1 MLLHYE
7 HPGSGSVL
15 GLDFEQHFL
24 DVPDHLTAAVLEN
37 PNWRPATDE
46 EQAAFSVP
54 SHDADNDDV
63 GSDGGETCAVTT
75 EDSEPAIR
83 RSPRRGRIQAAE

>member
-7 HPGSGSVL
+7 HPGPGSVL

-37 PNWRPATDE
+37 PHWRPATDE
-46 EQAAFSVP
+46 EQATYSAP
-54 SHDADNDDV
+54 LHDADNDDA

-75 EDSEPAIR
+75 EGVDR
-83 RSPRRGRIQAAE
+83 RSIRSTRRTRAQVTE

>member
-37 PNWRPATDE
+37 PHWRPATDE
-46 EQAAFSVP
+46 EQAAFSAP
-54 SHDADNDDV
+54 DGNGDSADGD
-63 GSDGGETCAVTT
+63 GETFDRTS
-75 EDSEPAIR
+75 EDIDRRPI
-83 RSPRRGRIQAAE
+83 RSPRRTRPQAAE

>member
-37 PNWRPATDE
+37 PHWRPATDE
-46 EQAAFSVP
+46 EQAAFSSP
-54 SHDADNDDV
+54 SHRDGDRAEGD
-63 GSDGGETCAVTT
+63 SDGETFAITT
-75 EDSEPAIR
+75 EAIDR
-83 RSPRRGRIQAAE
+83 RSIRSPRRTRPQAAE